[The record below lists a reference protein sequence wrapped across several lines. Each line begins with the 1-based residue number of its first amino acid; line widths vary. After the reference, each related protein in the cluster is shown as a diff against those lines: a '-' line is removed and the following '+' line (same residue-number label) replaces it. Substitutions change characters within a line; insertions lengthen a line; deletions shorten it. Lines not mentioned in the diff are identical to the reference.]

1 MELDAQVEEPLQ
13 ASGTEQKHKHK
24 KKDKHKH
31 KHHKKSKRDR
41 HAAPEQNPAT
51 QGLQVE
57 GEVARTGS
65 EDGELPG
72 PRVVEALT
80 AAPSALEVPDAKGP
94 ADSIPAGP
102 EHTNEASADRS
113 LAKRRYA
120 RNAEYCLCFCFV
132 SSGANPPFASPFMQ
146 TWVSPVVTPRRRPR
160 Q

>member
-13 ASGTEQKHKHK
+13 TSGTAPKHKHK

-41 HAAPEQNPAT
+41 HADPDQNPAS

-72 PRVVEALT
+72 PPVVEALT
-80 AAPSALEVPDAKGP
+80 AAPIGLEVTDAKDRAG
-94 ADSIPAGP
+94 SIPAGP
-102 EHTNEASADRS
+102 ERTNVAYADRPP
-113 LAKRRYA
+113 AKRRYA
-120 RNAEYCLCFCFV
+120 RNAEIPPFLLLCF
-132 SSGANPPFASPFMQ
+132 
-146 TWVSPVVTPRRRPR
+146 VTYRIHLLYVNS
-160 Q
+160 